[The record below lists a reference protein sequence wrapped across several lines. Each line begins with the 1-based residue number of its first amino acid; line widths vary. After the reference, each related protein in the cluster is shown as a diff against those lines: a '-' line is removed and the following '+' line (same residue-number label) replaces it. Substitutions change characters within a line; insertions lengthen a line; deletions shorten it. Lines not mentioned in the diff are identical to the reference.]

1 MRAGIDFGTSNTAI
15 AAVHGNDV
23 RLTEI
28 EPGETSI
35 PTAIFYEAGTRSFTI
50 GNAALEIYSEG
61 EEGRL
66 MRSIKSILG
75 TELIEDTTQLDGRRI
90 PFQKVISDFLARS
103 IHQIEKSA
111 QDSIDLV
118 VQGRPVSFNDTDPA
132 RDKRAQDV
140 LENCLKEIGVKDV
153 SFMPEPVAAAHSV
166 DFPVGRENLAF
177 VVDIG
182 GGTSDFSVV
191 RVSDDNEG
199 FDVLASSGVYLGGN
213 DFDRILSYFELTPLF
228 GRLETLSEN
237 GLPVPVAPYVT
248 LSDWKSHNM
257 LYLPNMRREIDWL
270 IKHSPQSPGL
280 RAFDHLIRNFEGGL
294 YASKVE
300 QMKIDL
306 SSAETAEFKYKVGRS
321 ELSHTVAQ
329 AAFNGLIAETME
341 AMDVAAQAC
350 LKSAGVTHDQVTD
363 ILMVGGSTLIP
374 AVERHFV
381 SQFAH
386 ATMLDNDRFSAVAK
400 GLARHAATL

>member
-35 PTAIFYEAGTRSFTI
+35 PTAIFYEADTRSFTI

-103 IHQIEKSA
+103 IHQIEKTA

-140 LENCLKEIGVKDV
+140 LETCLKEIGVKDV
-153 SFMPEPVAAAHSV
+153 SFIPEPVAAAHSV

-257 LYLPNMRREIDWL
+257 LYLPAMRREIDWL
-270 IKHSPQSPGL
+270 IKHSPESAGL
-280 RAFDHLIRNFEGGL
+280 RAFSHLVSNFEGGL
-294 YASKVE
+294 YAHKTE
-300 QMKIDL
+300 AMKI
-306 SSAETAEFKYKVGRS
+306 
-321 ELSHTVAQ
+321 ELSQAQ
-329 AAFNGLIAETME
+329 AATFKYTAGRNLLEKSVSRGEFDGFISDTISN
-341 AMDVAAQAC
+341 MDKAAQAC
-350 LKSAGVTHDQVTD
+350 LVSAGIVTEQVSD

-374 AVERHFV
+374 AVETRFV
-381 SQFAH
+381 RQFENARI
-386 ATMLDNDRFSAVAK
+386 LENDRFSAVAR
-400 GLARHAATL
+400 GLAIYGARL